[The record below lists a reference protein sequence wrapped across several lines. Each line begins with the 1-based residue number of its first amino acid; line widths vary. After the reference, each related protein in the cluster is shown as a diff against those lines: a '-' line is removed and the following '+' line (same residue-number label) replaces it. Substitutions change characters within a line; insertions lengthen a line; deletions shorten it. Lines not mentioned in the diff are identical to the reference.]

1 MQDDNPA
8 PTQLGSLAER
18 LSVVLE
24 KEFEAL
30 QARDIEVL
38 EGAQKEKVHL
48 LNQIA
53 DGWSLLQDEK
63 NAESSNNND
72 AHLREI
78 LISCKRKHVRNDI
91 MLRRQIEEVKSI
103 LNTLT
108 MQTKSQTQE
117 VYNKL
122 GKLID

>member
-1 MQDDNPA
+1 MHDDKPA
-8 PTQLGSLAER
+8 TTQLANLAER
-18 LSVVLE
+18 LAFVLE

-30 QARDIEVL
+30 QARDIETL
-38 EGAQKEKVHL
+38 EGAQSEKVRL

-53 DGWSLLQDEK
+53 DGWSLLQSEK
-63 NAESSNNND
+63 DTESSNNNE
-72 AHLREI
+72 AHLREL
-78 LISCKRKHVRNDI
+78 LISCKQKHVRNDI

-103 LNTLT
+103 LSTLT
-108 MQTKSQTQE
+108 MQKKGQTQE

>member
-1 MQDDNPA
+1 MHDDNPA
-8 PTQLGSLAER
+8 TTQLGSLAEL
-18 LSVVLE
+18 LSIVLE

-38 EGAQKEKVHL
+38 EGAQSEKVRL

>member
-8 PTQLGSLAER
+8 TTQLGTLAER
-18 LSVVLE
+18 LSIVLE

-72 AHLREI
+72 ARLREI

-108 MQTKSQTQE
+108 MQTKSHTQE

>member
-8 PTQLGSLAER
+8 TTQLGNLAEL
-18 LSVVLE
+18 LSIVLE

-38 EGAQKEKVHL
+38 EGTQSEKVLL

-72 AHLREI
+72 AHIREI

-103 LNTLT
+103 LSTLT
-108 MQTKSQTQE
+108 MHKKSQTQE

>member
-1 MQDDNPA
+1 MYNLEA
-8 PTQLGSLAER
+8 ASAQLANLAEL
-18 LSVVLE
+18 LSAVLE

-30 QARDIEVL
+30 QTRDIETL
-38 EGAQKEKVHL
+38 ENAQSEKVRL

-53 DGWSLLQDEK
+53 SDWSILQDAK
-63 NAESSNNND
+63 NTDSTND
-72 AHLREI
+72 NEAHLREL
-78 LISCKRKHVRNDI
+78 LISCKQKHARNDI

-108 MQTKSQTQE
+108 MQTKSPTQE

>member
-8 PTQLGSLAER
+8 TTQLGTLAER
-18 LSVVLE
+18 LSIVLE

-30 QARDIEVL
+30 QARDTEVL
-38 EGAQKEKVHL
+38 EGAQSEKVRL

-53 DGWSLLQDEK
+53 DGWSLLQDEN